1 MRTLSFS
8 EPREPIHCSLINDIV
23 GHTLFLTPRVQVL
36 RLHISSEAG
45 LRLIPALLTP
55 ELTDISLSLDEDTV
69 FNHPG
74 DLDDLIKSAY
84 MTIFQCAPKLV
95 NLSVVHSHDVLP
107 EFSLPT
113 ILVSGHLR
121 ATCLQSL
128 THVTFY
134 INAAS
139 LHQVLHITSQLH
151 KLEELTIQV
160 CEDPF
165 GRIPRLSSLVSGT
178 FSSLK
183 NLTLGGSPE
192 IIHLIYSALPP
203 NRTIQSAVLRMR
215 GLHTSADVALVF
227 SGLVTAVSKES
238 LRKIV
243 MTSVLSRNDLAQWD
257 TNSEIDTRQFT
268 LDIRAIEHAL
278 QFTNLEI
285 FSACLGIPLYLTD
298 EDHLRVAQAWRSIQL
313 LYLSSIVQCVAP
325 AHRPPASI
333 ASLVHYAWH
342 CRSLKAIGLCIDAS
356 TEGSVEACACALDAY
371 EISEGHMNLP
381 SPSIQMVEFGPS
393 WVECNFD
400 PPHIISV
407 AKAFTRLFSNLA
419 ACRACRTEELGV
431 PQAAWTWMKVQ
442 TLYEYMLFTEQS
454 HRVNIAW
461 KSRLFSKVCCMRY
474 LTVSYLILPSGLRN
488 MVKIMKG

>member
-1 MRTLSFS
+1 
-8 EPREPIHCSLINDIV
+8 
-23 GHTLFLTPRVQVL
+23 
-36 RLHISSEAG
+36 
-45 LRLIPALLTP
+45 
-55 ELTDISLSLDEDTV
+55 
-69 FNHPG
+69 
-74 DLDDLIKSAY
+74 
-84 MTIFQCAPKLV
+84 
-95 NLSVVHSHDVLP
+95 
-107 EFSLPT
+107 
-113 ILVSGHLR
+113 
-121 ATCLQSL
+121 
-128 THVTFY
+128 
-134 INAAS
+134 
-139 LHQVLHITSQLH
+139 
-151 KLEELTIQV
+151 
-160 CEDPF
+160 
-165 GRIPRLSSLVSGT
+165 
-178 FSSLK
+178 
-183 NLTLGGSPE
+183 
-192 IIHLIYSALPP
+192 
-203 NRTIQSAVLRMR
+203 MR

-227 SGLVTAVSKES
+227 SGLVAAVSKES

-313 LYLSSIVQCVAP
+313 LYLSSIVQRVAP

-333 ASLVHYAWH
+333 ASLVHYAWY

-356 TEGSVEACACALDAY
+356 TEGSVEACARALDAY
-371 EISEGHMNLP
+371 EISGGHMSLP

-442 TLYEYMLFTEQS
+442 TSYEYMLFTEQS

-488 MVKIMKG
+488 TVKIMKG